1 MLNGNLLPKS
11 QETREGGLKV
21 TGYIEREPAVFL
33 KYSFQQELESVFV
46 QHTAFPWVSAS
57 PSLRF
62 PPLRTMSSVPSAAS
76 LASQQWITYFKRSH
90 LKNHEGQTE
99 S

>member
-1 MLNGNLLPKS
+1 M
-11 QETREGGLKV
+11 
-21 TGYIEREPAVFL
+21 FL
-33 KYSFQQELESVFV
+33 KYSFQELESVFV

-62 PPLRTMSSVPSAAS
+62 PPLRTVSSVPSAAS

-90 LKNHEGQTE
+90 LKTTKVRVLATGPLNTRQLPSAPDSEAVPPKL